1 MRINSMRNK
10 SKIIPLLLAA
20 ALAAGG
26 PAVAANPGEKAPD
39 FTGKSLG
46 GKNIKLS
53 ELRGR
58 VVLINFW
65 GTWCAPCKEELP
77 YFNSLYGK
85 YRNVGLEILAVNV
98 DKVRA
103 QAAGMSGAMGLTF
116 PVILDPAGDLFDL
129 YRIRNMPTTFVVG
142 KDGGIRYVHWGFG
155 TSVDPPR
162 YESEIRSLL
171 KE

>member
-1 MRINSMRNK
+1 MTWK
-10 SKIIPLLLAA
+10 STIALYLFAA
-20 ALAAGG
+20 ALILGGAAW
-26 PAVAANPGEKAPD
+26 AANPGEKAPD
-39 FTGKSLG
+39 FTGRTLT

-77 YFNSLYGK
+77 YFNRLYGK
-85 YRNVGLEILAVNV
+85 YKNIGLEILAVNV
-98 DKVRA
+98 DKVRS
-103 QAAGMSGAMGLTF
+103 QAVGMSGAMGLTF
-116 PVILDPAGDLFDL
+116 PVILDPAGDLSDL

-142 KDGGIRYVHWGFG
+142 KDGRIRYLHWGFG
-155 TSVDPPR
+155 SANDPPR
-162 YESEIRSLL
+162 YENEIRGLL

>member
-1 MRINSMRNK
+1 MINK
-10 SKIIPLLLAA
+10 STIVPFVFAVALTAAGLAYAA
-20 ALAAGG
+20 A
-26 PAVAANPGEKAPD
+26 PGEKAPD
-39 FTGKSLG
+39 FTGKTLG

-77 YFNSLYGK
+77 YFNRLYGK
-85 YRNVGLEILAVNV
+85 YKNVGLEILAVNV

-142 KDGGIRYVHWGFG
+142 KDGRIRYLHWGFG
-155 TSVDPPR
+155 AAIDPPR
-162 YESEIRSLL
+162 YEEQVRGLL